1 MTSIELTILG
11 HPAPQGSKA
20 YKGMV
25 ESKKTGRQIPR
36 LVEVSKRLKP
46 WRKAVMEQAI
56 EQKPEGWVPL
66 DGPLIM
72 TCTFYMPRP
81 STYPKTIM
89 RWPAVMPDGSKLLRS
104 TEDSLTQAGIWID
117 DARVV
122 EHHIYQE
129 YAIPAELGLLRA
141 RFPGNWEVP
150 GALIIV
156 SEKDTRELGML

>member
-1 MTSIELTILG
+1 MIQLAILG

-25 ESKKTGRQIPR
+25 KSKKTGRDIPR
-36 LVEVSKRLKP
+36 MVEVSKRLKP
-46 WRKAVMEQAI
+46 WRKAVLEQAL

-72 TCTFYMPRP
+72 TVTFYMPRP
-81 STYPKTIM
+81 NTYPKTIM

-104 TEDSLTQAGIWID
+104 TEDSLTQAGIWVD

-122 EHHIYQE
+122 EHHVYQE
-129 YAIPAELGLLRA
+129 YALPEELGLLRMQY
-141 RFPGNWEVP
+141 PTNWLMP
-150 GALIIV
+150 GADIYV
-156 SEKDTRELGML
+156 RER